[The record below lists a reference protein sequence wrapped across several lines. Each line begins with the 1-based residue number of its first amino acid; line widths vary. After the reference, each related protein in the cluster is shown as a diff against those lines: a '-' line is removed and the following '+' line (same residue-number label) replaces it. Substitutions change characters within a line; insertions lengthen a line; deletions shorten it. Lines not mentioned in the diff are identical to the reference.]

1 LLAIEAAAVAV
12 KAPVVA
18 PDVTVTEAGTTSKAL
33 LLPSVTLDPAAGA
46 GWVSVTVQEL
56 VALCPRLVG
65 LHVTLETSTGDRRLI
80 IAVCEVV
87 PRVAV
92 TVALWL
98 LAIEAAAVA
107 VKLPV
112 VAPDATVTDAGT
124 VNKALLLPSVTLD
137 PAAGADWVRVTV
149 QELVALCPR
158 LVGLQATL
166 ETSTGARRLI
176 VAVRELVPRVA
187 VTVTL

>member
-1 LLAIEAAAVAV
+1 M

-18 PDVTVTEAGTTSKAL
+18 PDVTVTEAGTVSEAL

-124 VNKALLLPSVTLD
+124 VSEALLLPSVTLD

-166 ETSTGARRLI
+166 ETSIGARRLS